1 MKMRPYRMT
10 ARADAAAR
18 TGERIVDAML
28 ERFRTLPYERIR
40 LDDVA
45 SDAGVTVQTV
55 IRRFD
60 GKPGL
65 MVATVERELGRIAA
79 GREAAAQDDPAATIR
94 ALVSHYEAY
103 GSLILKTY
111 AEAPLV
117 DGLPEVAARGRAFH
131 VDWCRR
137 VFSDHLPPGDDDAVR
152 ARRLAQIVA
161 LCDAT
166 TWRILRQDGGLA
178 PEAAELAI
186 ADLLLPLLDAG
197 GGHEVP
203 DPDPDDLPHARAPL
217 SPGTPGDLA

>member
-1 MKMRPYRMT
+1 MKMREYRMT
-10 ARADAAAR
+10 ARADAVAR

-28 ERFRTLPYERIR
+28 ERLRALPYERIR
-40 LDDVA
+40 LEDVA

-65 MVATVERELGRIAA
+65 MIATVERELGRIAA
-79 GREAAAQDDPAATIR
+79 RREAAAHDDPAATIR
-94 ALVSHYEAY
+94 ALVSHYEEY

-117 DGLPEVAARGRAFH
+117 EGLPEVAARGRAFH

-137 VFSDHLPPGDDDAVR
+137 VFADHLPRGGDEAVR
-152 ARRLAQIVA
+152 ARRLAQLVA

-166 TWRILRQDGGLA
+166 TWRILRQDGGLDA
-178 PEAAELAI
+178 EATELAI
-186 ADLLLPLLDAG
+186 AELLLPLLDIGAASESAASG
-197 GGHEVP
+197 
-203 DPDPDDLPHARAPL
+203 
-217 SPGTPGDLA
+217 